1 MVGRYSSHLGK
12 VIRSDYSL
20 DHLSSLGHTASPGRK
35 GIDPAALYVQ
45 HAERLRNAGL

>member
-12 VIRSDYSL
+12 VIRSDYSM
-20 DHLSSLGHTASPGRK
+20 DHLSSLGNTASAGRK